1 MIFYKNG
8 YEDIPRQMGK
18 NFPLDEYG
26 LSLLAVR
33 QDNHDGHFVGCTTRW
48 NHGSRDSKSVPNAD
62 NAVSYEQLK
71 QITGLTD
78 EQFQQINQVWA
89 ENKKKLKGTNMS
101 RVEANA
107 DKLDAIRKFKQAE
120 IMIRNGAT
128 LRQLYDNKLISGG
141 TILYPEN
148 IPSEQNKGKAPVDY
162 IKPNKFVIAI
172 ETTTNMVDEDGA
184 NNVYKTILDH
194 GVVKADEIILLGG
207 KITLPK
213 YNRSYYSGFSSSN
226 VLPNTILICWQNDKK
241 GGALYDM
248 ATHKLIDINGIKWF
262 TRIKDIPNTNIGV
275 LYNKSEHEV
284 VIYDFE
290 RRTPVQVGGQTVFED
305 ILTPH
310 DNYNASDNLYLCMYD
325 SAANEIYFYN
335 SLLGKTSEALKT
347 IKTPISRLSAMENGL
362 SLIDFVS
369 STGGFY
375 MHKIYNA
382 NTDNF
387 VTVNGMTT
395 FDSAS
400 SLTKDWIHLE
410 DKIINT
416 NTFEPLRYPDGSVVI
431 AKRHVFVENTP
442 LYGYHSYNPYSKQ
455 SQYNYLEIIIDYDK
469 KLYALYDLNTN
480 QFYINEDGT
489 PFFKYYGSAQ
499 VYDSDG
505 RIVNLPLNPKGPYW
519 YQKQGM
525 NESKNYDAAARDH
538 YWITGESL
546 SDYVH
551 VIDEVIEET
560 RNSFNTDKT
569 LTKESLDELCS
580 DAELMDV
587 MDSFEV
593 QDTLNDKIWDDDSR
607 LNPRVRMRLLE
618 IADKFVD
625 TLETSWVRPSDVIFT
640 GSLCNYNW
648 SKYSDI
654 DLHVIMDFNEVD
666 SRTEFVKD
674 YFDAK
679 KRAWNDEH
687 EELRIYGFPVE
698 LYVQDEN
705 EEHTAS
711 GIYSLYKDEWIVEPS
726 QDVFNPENIDRKM
739 IASKVMG
746 YADKID
752 KLEYACNNET
762 DEHKIESLGEK
773 VKALFNKLK
782 GIRKE
787 SLKQGGELSSGNI
800 LYKALKRLGYLG
812 KLLELRAKTYDKIAS
827 I

>member
-1 MIFYKNG
+1 MF
-8 YEDIPRQMGK
+8 DR
-18 NFPLDEYG
+18 
-26 LSLLAVR
+26 
-33 QDNHDGHFVGCTTRW
+33 
-48 NHGSRDSKSVPNAD
+48 
-62 NAVSYEQLK
+62 
-71 QITGLTD
+71 
-78 EQFQQINQVWA
+78 
-89 ENKKKLKGTNMS
+89 
-101 RVEANA
+101 
-107 DKLDAIRKFKQAE
+107 
-120 IMIRNGAT
+120 AT
-128 LRQLYDNKLISGG
+128 
-141 TILYPEN
+141 
-148 IPSEQNKGKAPVDY
+148 
-162 IKPNKFVIAI
+162 
-172 ETTTNMVDEDGA
+172 
-184 NNVYKTILDH
+184 
-194 GVVKADEIILLGG
+194 
-207 KITLPK
+207 
-213 YNRSYYSGFSSSN
+213 
-226 VLPNTILICWQNDKK
+226 
-241 GGALYDM
+241 
-248 ATHKLIDINGIKWF
+248 
-262 TRIKDIPNTNIGV
+262 
-275 LYNKSEHEV
+275 
-284 VIYDFE
+284 
-290 RRTPVQVGGQTVFED
+290 
-305 ILTPH
+305 
-310 DNYNASDNLYLCMYD
+310 
-325 SAANEIYFYN
+325 
-335 SLLGKTSEALKT
+335 
-347 IKTPISRLSAMENGL
+347 
-362 SLIDFVS
+362 
-369 STGGFY
+369 
-375 MHKIYNA
+375 
-382 NTDNF
+382 
-387 VTVNGMTT
+387 
-395 FDSAS
+395 
-400 SLTKDWIHLE
+400 SLTKDWIQVE

-431 AKRHVFVENTP
+431 AKSHVFVKHTP

-455 SQYNYLEIIIDYDK
+455 PQYNYLKIIIDYDK

-505 RIVNLPLNPKGPYW
+505 KLVNLPLNPKGPYW
-519 YQKQGM
+519 YQKQEM
-525 NESKNYDAAARDH
+525 NESKNYDAAARSH
-538 YWITGESL
+538 YWVTGETL
-546 SDYVH
+546 DNYVH

-560 RNSFNTDKT
+560 KNSFDTDKV

-580 DAELMDV
+580 DAELTDV
-587 MDSFEV
+587 MDSFDV
-593 QDTLNDKIWDDDSR
+593 QDTLNDKIWDSNNR

-618 IADKFVD
+618 IADRFVD
-625 TLETSWVRPSDVIFT
+625 TLETDWVHPSDVIFT

-654 DLHVIMDFNEVD
+654 DLHVVMDFNEVD

-679 KRAWNDEH
+679 KKAWNDEH

-739 IASKVMG
+739 IASKVMK

-752 KLEYACNNET
+752 KLEDTCNNET

-800 LYKALKRLGYLG
+800 LYKALRRLGYLG